1 MIVAGLVVVLDQ
13 VSKLLVSANLSP
25 GDRIE
30 VLPGFLDLVLIRNPG
45 AAFGILKDQT
55 AVIITISVV
64 GLIAIFFFLRRFP
77 PKGVLG
83 THAFAL
89 IVGGTVGN
97 LIDRIRPPHSVV
109 DFLSF
114 YVRDTFAWPAFNV
127 ADTAITVGVFALI
140 LYFYRSGAFSR
151 THGQDDRP
159 GD

>member
-1 MIVAGLVVVLDQ
+1 MIVAGLVVALDQ
-13 VSKLLVSANLSP
+13 VSKWLISANLSP

-30 VLPGFLDLVLIRNPG
+30 VLPGFLDLVFVRNPG
-45 AAFGILKDQT
+45 AAFGILAGQT
-55 AVIITISVV
+55 AVIISISVV
-64 GLIAIFFFLRRFP
+64 GLIAVFFFLRRFP
-77 PKGVLG
+77 PTDVLG
-83 THAFAL
+83 AHAFAL

-97 LIDRIRPPHSVV
+97 LIDRIGPPHYVV

-114 YVRDTFAWPAFNV
+114 YVRGIFAWPAFNV

-140 LYFYRSGAFSR
+140 YHFYRSGAFSR